1 MRPNAQEL
9 LRGVKM
15 TLNEVVLPVLPDD
28 PFVHA
33 RMGMVI
39 NILDMLS
46 AQWDMEAQL
55 LIDERNSVTRHF
67 REAAEALRR
76 LNGAEA
82 KGDLAELAAAL
93 EQAVAGQDETD
104 FRLSALEERNNQLKA
119 LLIRLMEVCDR
130 AINTPSWKPLLP
142 VREAILRD
150 VRAQVAARAFPYR

>member
-9 LRGVKM
+9 LRGIKT
-15 TLNEVVLPVLPDD
+15 TLNEIVIPVLPND

-46 AQWDMEAQL
+46 SQWDMEAQA
-55 LIDERNSVTRHF
+55 LIDERNSLTGHF

-76 LNGAEA
+76 LNGAGA
-82 KGDLAELAAAL
+82 KDDLADIAAAL
-93 EQAVAGQDETD
+93 EQTVAEQGETD
-104 FRLSALEERNNQLKA
+104 FRLSVLEERNNQLRA

-130 AINTPSWKPLLP
+130 AMNTPGWEPLLP

-150 VRAQVAARAFPYR
+150 VRAQIAARAFPYR